1 MAFLRCRFRAI
12 WKGEFGT
19 DFLYCLV
26 AFVFVCKCSPRGC
39 RGFSRPVLGLILD
52 GVLSYFLIPFDAGE
66 TENTGRNW
74 RFTGASKNKQNKSRR
89 EHIFVD
95 FDTRKEKSDY
105 VYVLL
110 FKNDKNVSH
119 ERDSPHLDA
128 TRKQINSIFTP
139 TSVQVC

>member
-1 MAFLRCRFRAI
+1 MLSSGLSWLFGFAGVG
-12 WKGEFGT
+12 KFGT
-19 DFLYCLV
+19 VFLYCLA

-39 RGFSRPVLGLILD
+39 RGFLWPVLGLILD
-52 GVLSYFLIPFDAGE
+52 GVLSYFLIPFDADE

-105 VYVLL
+105 VYVL
-110 FKNDKNVSH
+110 
-119 ERDSPHLDA
+119 
-128 TRKQINSIFTP
+128 
-139 TSVQVC
+139 

>member
-1 MAFLRCRFRAI
+1 MLSSGLS
-12 WKGEFGT
+12 WLFGLSGGGKFGIV
-19 DFLYCLV
+19 FLYCLA

-52 GVLSYFLIPFDAGE
+52 GVLSYFLLPFDAGE
-66 TENTGRNW
+66 TVNTNRIW

-105 VYVLL
+105 VYVLW
-110 FKNDKNVSH
+110 FKNDKKRVKKK
-119 ERDSPHLDA
+119 
-128 TRKQINSIFTP
+128 KQIFK
-139 TSVQVC
+139 TSKN

>member
-1 MAFLRCRFRAI
+1 MLSSGLSWLFGFSGGG
-12 WKGEFGT
+12 KFGT
-19 DFLYCLV
+19 VFLYCLA

-39 RGFSRPVLGLILD
+39 RGFSLPVLGLILD

-105 VYVLL
+105 VYVLW
-110 FKNDKNVSH
+110 FKSDKKRVKKKKQIFK
-119 ERDSPHLDA
+119 
-128 TRKQINSIFTP
+128 TRKN
-139 TSVQVC
+139 